1 VKYRPF
7 LLGTAVLTAA
17 LCAGTATAPETA
29 TANTTGAQ
37 TSATIPQ
44 LPVIPGSST
53 TITAVDG
60 AAPEGA
66 SGDRPR
72 FDVDR
77 NDVTAT
83 VESSAAGTLTVVDRN
98 DPWNADD
105 DEVVATTAVTAG
117 TSDVELTVED
127 GRWDIDAFVVTDD
140 DRQTSPAHAT
150 VRKALAE
157 PEDLKIW
164 QKGSAGNRRQTV
176 IGTTYPGARI
186 RVVDVY
192 DKEYRTTARPDGL
205 FGVSFAGEFSIA
217 TVTIA
222 VGNDEIVVTPQQAGA
237 APVGPTDPTLAWPII
252 EDKDLR
258 GGRALFASATAG
270 ETVALE
276 PVRSGEGLLQ
286 EITWDSKPTDEATAE
301 TLSWAVPKTG
311 TTAQV
316 VVNGN
321 RCVQPASSA
330 ASDGRV
336 ILSTCR
342 TSDRVQQFTAVER
355 TGGTVL
361 QSRSN
366 RDWYLALG
374 DDGRVVVGSSD
385 DAAQLAAEDDY
396 SDSWSVE
403 DPVAD
408 VADRSITL
416 SGTKIP
422 GATVTINGAPI
433 ESVATR
439 AAGDDSTWTTTLRNL
454 PVGVE
459 QTLVIEQLVGSSI
472 VGQEERTVQLDAT
485 DLADVADH
493 FDDDVTRPAQVTGTA
508 VPGATVQLLRDG
520 APVGTPVI
528 AGDEAAGGA
537 FTVDVPAPNAGG
549 VHTVTVEQLLDGIAV
564 GPDRSVDLDYGAAVS
579 IEGADRGR

>member
-29 TANTTGAQ
+29 TADPTGAQ
-37 TSATIPQ
+37 TSATVPQ

-60 AAPEGA
+60 AAPESA

-83 VESSAAGTLTVVDRN
+83 VESSTAGTLTVVDRN

-117 TSDVELTVED
+117 TTDVDFTVDD

-140 DRQTSPAHAT
+140 DHQTSPALAT

-164 QKGSAGNRRQTV
+164 ETGSAGNRRQTV

-186 RVVDVY
+186 RIVDVY
-192 DKEYRTTARPDGL
+192 DNEYRTTARPDGV
-205 FGVSFAGEFSIA
+205 FGLSFTGEFSQA
-217 TVTIA
+217 TVFIA
-222 VGNDEIVVTPQQAGA
+222 VNNDEIVVAPQQAGRP
-237 APVGPTDPTLAWPII
+237 PVGPTNPTLDWPIV

-258 GGRALFASATAG
+258 GGRALFTSATAG
-270 ETVALE
+270 EAVALA
-276 PVRSGEGLLQ
+276 PVRPGEGRVQ
-286 EITWDSKPTDEATAE
+286 ELDWQSKPIEQATSE
-301 TLSWAVPKTG
+301 TVSWAIPKVG
-311 TTAQV
+311 ATAQV

-321 RCVQPASSA
+321 RCVQPSSSA
-330 ASDGRV
+330 AADGRV
-336 ILSTCR
+336 VLSTCQNNER
-342 TSDRVQQFTAVER
+342 TQQFTAVER
-355 TGGTVL
+355 AGGTVL

-374 DDGRVVVGSSD
+374 ADGRVVVGSSD

-403 DPVAD
+403 DPVTD

-433 ESVATR
+433 EPAATR
-439 AAGDDSTWTTTLRNL
+439 ATGDDSTWTTTLRNL

-472 VGQEERTVQLDAT
+472 VGQEERTVQLDAA
-485 DLADVADH
+485 DLADVADR
-493 FDDDVTRPAQVTGTA
+493 FDEDVTRPAQVTGTA

-520 APVGTPVI
+520 APVGDPVT

-549 VHTVTVEQLLDGIAV
+549 VHTVTVEQLLDGVAV

-579 IEGADRGR
+579 IEGAEGGR

>member
-1 VKYRPF
+1 MKYRPF

-37 TSATIPQ
+37 TSATVPQ

-60 AAPEGA
+60 AAPEST

-83 VESSAAGTLTVVDRN
+83 IESSAAGTLTVVDRN

-117 TSDVELTVED
+117 TADVEFTVED

-164 QKGSAGNRRQTV
+164 QKGYLNARHTV
-176 IGTTYPGARI
+176 IGTTYPGASI
-186 RVVDVY
+186 RVVDVL
-192 DKEYRTTARPDGL
+192 DREYRTTARADGV
-205 FGVSFAGEFSIA
+205 FGISFTRSFSNV
-217 TVTIA
+217 TVFISFN
-222 VGNDEIVVTPQQAGA
+222 NDEITVAPEQAGQP
-237 APVGPTDPTLAWPII
+237 PVGPGDPTLDWPII
-252 EDKDLR
+252 EQADLR
-258 GGRALFASATAG
+258 GGRALFTSPTQG
-270 ETVALE
+270 EAVAVERVPTSLSRIE
-276 PVRSGEGLLQ
+276 ELA
-286 EITWDSKPTDEATAE
+286 WDSKPTEQATAE

-330 ASDGRV
+330 ALDGRV

-342 TSDRVQQFTAVER
+342 SSDREQQFTAVER

-433 ESVATR
+433 EAVATR

-485 DLADVADH
+485 DLAGVTDH

-520 APVGTPVI
+520 APVGTPVT